1 MAIAMEVVD
10 TDTDIVME
18 DMDTAMEVVDTDT
31 VMVDMVIVMEDMVIV
46 MDNRGSQQRRKE
58 KSSERN
64 FTPTG
69 MTTRKMRRAT
79 SLPSGSMR

>member
-1 MAIAMEVVD
+1 MAIVMEVED
-10 TDTDIVME
+10 MDIVME
-18 DMDTAMEVVDTDT
+18 DMVTAMDIRE
-31 VMVDMVIVMEDMVIV
+31 
-46 MDNRGSQQRRKE
+46 SQQRRKE
-58 KSSERN
+58 KSSVRN